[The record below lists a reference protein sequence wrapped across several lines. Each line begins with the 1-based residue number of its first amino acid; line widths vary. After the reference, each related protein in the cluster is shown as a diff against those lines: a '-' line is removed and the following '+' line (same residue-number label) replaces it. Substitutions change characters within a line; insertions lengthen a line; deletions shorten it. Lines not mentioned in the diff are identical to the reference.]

1 MALNFLQQTYIQIP
15 DKIKKIHH
23 CRSTMGEWVHQS
35 MGNMSLE
42 EALGVFERMQALPQM
57 DTKEIQATYEKE
69 AGNLWFK
76 RGDYDKSIARYTEGM
91 SLDPNNAMLPANRAM
106 ALLKKRRYAEAEAD
120 CTLALSID
128 STYVK
133 AYQRRA
139 SARTGQGKYDLAIGD
154 YEQILKLEP
163 SNKAAQNEKRKLV
176 EKLKSVHKEVKSLK
190 KQKDVEDK
198 DGANISSEARGPT
211 GDEDRRGTVCA
222 NPGCSTPRPELRLHR
237 CSRCLQASFC
247 SQSCLVQHWPV
258 HSRACREHR
267 PVNSLSEVD

>member
-1 MALNFLQQTYIQIP
+1 
-15 DKIKKIHH
+15 
-23 CRSTMGEWVHQS
+23 MGEWVHQS

-42 EALGVFERMQALPQM
+42 EALEVFERMQELKSTDPQM
-57 DTKEIQATYEKE
+57 DTKKIQAVYEKE

-76 RGDYDKSIARYTEGM
+76 RGDYDKAIARYTEGM
-91 SLDPNNAMLPANRAM
+91 SLDPSNAMLPANRAM

-139 SARTGQGKYDLAIGD
+139 SARTGLGKYDLAIGD

-163 SNKAAQNEKRKLV
+163 RNKVARNEKILV
-176 EKLKSVHKEVKSLK
+176 ENLKVVHDDEVKSLK

-198 DGANISSEARGPT
+198 DGANISSEAQGPT
-211 GDEDRRGTVCA
+211 EDEDRSGTVCG
-222 NPGCSTPRPELRLHR
+222 NPGCATPRPELRLHR

-247 SQSCLVQHWPV
+247 SQACLAQHWPV
-258 HSRACREHR
+258 HSRTCREHR